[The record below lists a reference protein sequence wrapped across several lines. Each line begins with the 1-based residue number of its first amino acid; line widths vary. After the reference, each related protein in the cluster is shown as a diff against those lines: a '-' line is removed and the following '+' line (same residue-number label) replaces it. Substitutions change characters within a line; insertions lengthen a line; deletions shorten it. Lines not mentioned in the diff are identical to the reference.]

1 VARISSLRMC
11 WCTMTE
17 ELYVRNEHGR
27 YKEYA
32 DTVEELV
39 EKLKKSYYI
48 GNWFAIDIVKT
59 ETVYDSRIDT

>member
-1 VARISSLRMC
+1 
-11 WCTMTE
+11 MTE